1 MAKSQDTF
9 NKKEKEKKRLK
20 KRQEK
25 NVKREDRKS
34 NSTGGD
40 LENMLAYVDENG
52 NLTDTPPDP
61 SKKRKVNAS
70 SIEISVPR
78 REEEEIDPIRMGRI
92 DFFNDSKGFGFIKE
106 SDTQEK
112 YFVHVNGL
120 LETIKENDMVTFEL
134 ERGLKGLN
142 AICVKK
148 VVPLSKIPTPPVK
161 HLETPSD
168 TPTETPSE
176 TPSET
181 ASETTDKTDIE

>member
-40 LENMLAYVDENG
+40 FESMLAYVDENG

-61 SKKRKVNAS
+61 TKKRKVIAS

-78 REEEEIDPIRMGRI
+78 REEEEIDPIRLGRI
-92 DFFNDSKGFGFIKE
+92 EFFNDSKGFGFIKE
-106 SDTQEK
+106 KDTQEK
-112 YFVHVNGL
+112 YFVHINGL
-120 LETIKENDMVTFEL
+120 LEDVKEGDNVVFEL

-142 AICVKK
+142 AVRVKK
-148 VVPLSKIPTPPVK
+148 V
-161 HLETPSD
+161 
-168 TPTETPSE
+168 
-176 TPSET
+176 
-181 ASETTDKTDIE
+181 